1 MLEIK
6 ITALEITEAMNNLAR
21 AIAGAVTSSCKTE
34 IGTAPAAAAEK
45 KKEEPP
51 KELKPTVPVAQTA
64 PPENST
70 PPVQAVPTAA
80 PQYTLEMISKAG
92 TALIDCGKMTELM
105 GLLGKYGVEALT
117 SLDPKL
123 YGAFANDLRAIGA
136 SI

>member
-1 MLEIK
+1 MLEIR
-6 ITALEITEAMNNLAR
+6 ITAPEITEAMNNLAR
-21 AIAGAVTSSCKTE
+21 AIAEAVTSSGKAV
-34 IGTAPAAAAEK
+34 IGAVPAAAEE
-45 KKEEPP
+45 KKEEAP
-51 KELKPTVPVAQTA
+51 KELKPVVPVAQAA

-92 TALIDCGKMTELM
+92 TALIDCGKMNELT

>member
-1 MLEIK
+1 MLEIR
-6 ITALEITEAMNNLAR
+6 ITAPEITEAMNNLAR
-21 AIAGAVTSSCKTE
+21 AIAEAVTSSGKAV
-34 IGTAPAAAAEK
+34 IGAVPAAAEK

>member
-1 MLEIK
+1 MLEIR
-6 ITALEITEAMNNLAR
+6 ITAPEITEAMNNLAR
-21 AIAGAVTSSCKTE
+21 AIAGAVTSSCKTV
-34 IGTAPAAAAEK
+34 IGTAPAVAEEK
-45 KKEEPP
+45 KDEAP
-51 KELKPTVPVAQTA
+51 KELKPVVPVAQTA
-64 PPENST
+64 PPENSA
-70 PPVQAVPTAA
+70 PPVQTVPTAA

-92 TALIDCGKMTELM
+92 TALIDCGKMTELT